1 LFQETAKADHETRLR
16 IAVNK
21 MMIGIFTETS
31 SYFSDAKN
39 QQGTNREKHPCVA
52 KMNKAM

>member
-21 MMIGIFTETS
+21 MKIGIFTEAS
-31 SYFSDAKN
+31 SYFSN
-39 QQGTNREKHPCVA
+39 S
-52 KMNKAM
+52 